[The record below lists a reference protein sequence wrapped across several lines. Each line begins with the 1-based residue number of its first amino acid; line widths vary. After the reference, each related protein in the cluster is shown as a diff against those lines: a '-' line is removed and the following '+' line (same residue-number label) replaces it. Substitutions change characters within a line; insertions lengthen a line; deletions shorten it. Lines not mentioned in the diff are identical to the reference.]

1 MDTVLKGDVGDSTA
15 VDEDVKMSE
24 NVAVTGSDLAPFV
37 ETEAER
43 EVDDDVHFKEDDGA
57 ADAEEP
63 ALTQPFLPEN
73 GSNGDFEEVPALGGE
88 TCH

>member
-1 MDTVLKGDVGDSTA
+1 MGDSTA

-43 EVDDDVHFKEDDGA
+43 EFDDNVHFKE
-57 ADAEEP
+57 DAEEP